1 MRISYKWLQ
10 SLLGF
15 DHEKP
20 EYSADAIAELLTMSG
35 SSVESIEVKGQEIKG
50 VVSARIIKAKPID
63 GAEHLIGCT
72 VDAGMYRAEVVCGA
86 PNARADLNVLFA
98 PAGAVIAG
106 GKLIQKTSIRGVESE
121 GMLLAEDEL
130 GISENHERIIELA
143 DEVKPGTPLERI
155 IDLTDTIF
163 DLEITPNRP
172 DCLSHLGVA
181 RELKALTGL
190 PLKYHS
196 ANPVELDSPTAS
208 MLELEIADTDGCP
221 RYTARIV
228 TDIKVGPSPLWL
240 KSKLHY
246 LGIRPIN
253 NVVDVTNYV
262 MLETGQP
269 LHAFDYERIAG
280 RKIVVR
286 RAEKDEKMITLDGTE
301 RRLRPEHLLIADG
314 EKPVALA
321 GIMGGAD
328 SEVTDKTKVILIES
342 AYFDPVTIRRG
353 ARAIGLS
360 TESSM
365 RFERGIDIEM
375 APKANDR
382 AAALMHELCGG
393 NVLAGIMDIYSK
405 RFKPAKFKFRPER
418 AIAVIGAQ
426 IEKEKMKEILDG
438 LDISYSNG
446 GRMEITQPSF
456 RPDLTREIDVIEEI
470 ARIYGLDKI
479 PQSYR
484 AGGSLLKQPQAKQEK
499 VDSLRSFLV
508 GRGFIETFQL
518 TLIDG
523 NQIQKIFPELPI
535 VRIKNPLSEELS
547 ALRPDLLCSMIRTL
561 RHNLN
566 HGNRDLS
573 LFETGNVFLPNDS
586 GGVSETNR
594 LCLGFSGLAR
604 PLSWHHQLSQCDLFT
619 VVGELE
625 LLAGHLDLDR
635 FALQPYPCA
644 YFNDEYSF
652 RICYNN
658 DITVG
663 RLGRLAPA
671 VARYFGI
678 KQECFMAEIE
688 LERLLSL
695 PESAKCHKALPKYP
709 GTERDIAIVVDSAAQ
724 CAVIMALIGKTGG
737 ALVEE
742 VFPFDLYKRENI
754 GQNKKSMAFR
764 IRFRS
769 LERTLT
775 DAEVDQ
781 VMQEIIAA
789 LKQEAKAELRA

>member
-15 DHEKP
+15 DNEKP
-20 EYSADAIAELLTMSG
+20 EYSADAIAEWLTMSG
-35 SSVESIEVKGQEIKG
+35 SSVESIEAKGKEIRG
-50 VVSARIIKAKPID
+50 IVSAQILEAKPID
-63 GAEHLIGCT
+63 GAEHLVACII
-72 VDAGMYRAEVVCGA
+72 DAGGYQANVVCGA
-86 PNARADLNVLFA
+86 PNARTGLNVLFA

-106 GKLIQKTSIRGVESE
+106 EKLIKKTSIRDVESE

-130 GISENHERIIELA
+130 GISENHDGIIELT
-143 DEVKPGTPLERI
+143 DDIKPGTPLEKI

-181 RELKALTGL
+181 RELKALTGW
-190 PLKYHS
+190 PLKYTVTC
-196 ANPVELDSPTAS
+196 PVEADSLTAS
-208 MLELEIADTDGCP
+208 MLELEIADPDGCP

-228 TDIKVGPSPLWL
+228 TGIKVRPSPLWL
-240 KSKLHY
+240 KLKLHY

-269 LHAFDYERIAG
+269 LHAFDYDRLAE

-286 RAEKDEKMITLDGTE
+286 RAEKDEKFITLDGVE
-301 RRLRPEHLLIADG
+301 RRLCPEHLLITDG
-314 EKPVALA
+314 KRPVALA

-328 SEVTDKTKVILIES
+328 SEVTDNTKTILIES

-353 ARAIGLS
+353 ARMIGLS
-360 TESSM
+360 TESSL
-365 RFERGIDIEM
+365 RFERGMDIEM

-382 AAALMHELCGG
+382 AAALAQELCGG
-393 NVLAGIMDIYSK
+393 NVLAGIMDFYSK
-405 RFKPAKFKFRPER
+405 RFKPAVFEFRPER
-418 AIAVIGAQ
+418 AIAVIGTR
-426 IEKEKMKEILDG
+426 IEVERMKEILDG
-438 LDISYSNG
+438 LDIGYSNG
-446 GRMEITQPSF
+446 DRMEITQPSF

-470 ARIYGLDKI
+470 ARINGLDKI

-499 VDSLRSFLV
+499 INSLRTFLV

-523 NQIQKIFPELPI
+523 NRIQKIFPELPI
-535 VRIKNPLSEELS
+535 VKLKNPLSEELS

-566 HGNRDLS
+566 HGNRDLF
-573 LFETGNVFLPNDS
+573 LFETGNVFLPLDG

-604 PLSWHHQLSQCDLFT
+604 PMSWHHQLSQCDLFT
-619 VVGELE
+619 VAGELE
-625 LLAGHLDLDR
+625 LVAGHLDLGR
-635 FALQPYPCA
+635 FDLQPYPCG
-644 YFNDEYSF
+644 YFDDEYSF
-652 RICYNN
+652 RICYN
-658 DITVG
+658 DTTVG

-671 VARYFGI
+671 IARHFGI

-688 LERLLSL
+688 LERMLSL
-695 PESAKCHKALPKYP
+695 PESAKCHKPLPKYP
-709 GTERDIAIVVDSAAQ
+709 GTERDIAIVVDAAVQ
-724 CAVIMALIGKTGG
+724 CAGIMALISKTGG

-764 IRFRS
+764 LKFRS

-781 VMQEIIAA
+781 VMKEIIAA
-789 LKQEAKAELRA
+789 LKQEAGAELRA